1 MASGRIP
8 SNDGGVQPTI
18 FDAKGD
24 ILTAT
29 AADTPAYLA
38 VGSNNQVLMADS
50 AQSTGLK
57 WAASAT
63 SVLTTTGDTLYAS
76 SANTLARL
84 GVGSTGQVLTVSGG
98 VPSWATPSSGGMTS
112 IASGSLSGSSVVL
125 GSIPATY
132 NQLLLELKNHYPT
145 ANGYGTDVIITGQ
158 TSGYQG
164 TYLYNNG
171 TTTSTGN
178 SQTAN
183 ISRDASYALKNNDN
197 NNYLAV
203 YFLNY
208 ASTTPR
214 KLMQCYGSFFT
225 NGSATYTS
233 FVNSAI
239 NYTSAISSITI
250 GLEGGSATTFAGGT
264 YILWGIK

>member
-1 MASGRIP
+1 VGYEQVYRNGVLLSRG
-8 SNDGGVQPTI
+8 NDYTATNGTTVTLIDATI
-18 FDAKGD
+18 AGDIIEIFANSLVPLTDAISKGQFTAKGS
-24 ILTAT
+24 LLSAS
-29 AADTPAYLA
+29 AASTPAVLA
-38 VGSNNQVLMADS
+38 VGSNDQVLTADS
-50 AQSTGLK
+50 STTTGLK
-57 WAASAT
+57 WAA
-63 SVLTTTGDTLYAS
+63 
-76 SANTLARL
+76 
-84 GVGSTGQVLTVSGG
+84 
-98 VPSWATPSSGGMTS
+98 PSSGGMTS

-125 GSIPATY
+125 SSIPATY

-171 TTTSTGN
+171 SSTSTGN

-183 ISRDASYALKNNDN
+183 ISRDASYALKNTDN

-203 YFLNY
+203 HFLNY
-208 ASTTPR
+208 ASTTLR

-264 YILWGIK
+264 YVLWGIK